1 MGVTI
6 ESQFAIWVHNNKKA
20 LTLVGVFV
28 VIATYVSK
36 ELVQSHFEAKV
47 RAIENLR
54 SEIRLTERIQR
65 IEPNLRDE
73 LSRGIDSRRKQ
84 QDPDATLFL
93 HSGEYP
99 PGYGKPDV
107 PFYFAVDMEC
117 EDDIQCRVAEWYRR
131 RATIEDNLQ
140 RNELLLETIGGPSWF
155 DDFDLLTI
163 RQSKEK
169 VDQKKAAD
177 QQAFADITKKGADG
191 NLRPLTRDGVDGF
204 ASAVSALDSATEE
217 QAFSILMYAAKAIE
231 RTKRNL
237 QIATIASGI
246 LFFLGWIMTQLE
258 KIYSAPVNS
267 SPATGDTPPK

>member
-20 LTLVGVFV
+20 LSIVGVLV

-54 SEIRLTERIQR
+54 SEIRLTERMQR

-73 LSRGIDSRRKQ
+73 LSRGVDSRRQQ
-84 QDPDATLFL
+84 QDQDATLFL

-117 EDDIQCRVAEWYRR
+117 GDDIQCRVAEWYRR
-131 RATIEDNLQ
+131 RAIIEDNLQ
-140 RNELLLETIGGPSWF
+140 RNDLLLETIGEPSWF

-191 NLRPLTRDGVDGF
+191 NLRPLTRDSVDGF

-237 QIATIASGI
+237 QIAGIASGI
-246 LFFLGWIMTQLE
+246 LFFLGWIMTELE
-258 KIYSAPVNS
+258 KMYSAPVNA
-267 SPATGDTPPK
+267 SPATGDVPPK